1 MVPRAGLGAA
11 AAHAIGFRPP
21 WLRLA
26 RLSLDKLVADVL
38 LAAMRALVTGS
49 AGFIGFHLAR
59 RLLAEGWQVTG
70 LDGMTSYYD
79 VALKEARH
87 AILAA
92 QPGFT
97 AHRVMLEDIDALA
110 GVILAAQPQVIVH
123 LAAQA
128 GVRHSLEH
136 PRAYLEANV
145 TGTFNLLEAARQSPA
160 KHLLIASTSSVY
172 GANTAMPFGE
182 SDAADHP
189 MTFYAATKKAAET
202 MSHAYSHLWGL
213 PTTALRFFTV
223 YGPWGRPDMALFKFV
238 DAIDHDRPIEL
249 YNRGEMARDFTY
261 IDDLI
266 EALVRLIGVVPEL
279 GRPVGGPV
287 DSLSPAA
294 PWRVVNIGS
303 GAPVKLA
310 AFVEAIEKAMGRA
323 AKRDLLPMQPGD
335 VASTFADT
343 RLLEALTGYRPATP
357 LGQGVEAFWAWYR
370 DHYRRL
376 DQGGD

>member
-1 MVPRAGLGAA
+1 
-11 AAHAIGFRPP
+11 
-21 WLRLA
+21 
-26 RLSLDKLVADVL
+26 
-38 LAAMRALVTGS
+38 MRALVTGS

-59 RLLAEGWQVTG
+59 RLLAQGWQVTG

-79 VALKEARH
+79 VRLKEARH
-87 AILAA
+87 AILET
-92 QPGFT
+92 QPGFA
-97 AHRVMLEDIDALA
+97 AHRVMLENMEALA
-110 GVILAAQPQVIVH
+110 GVVRATQPQVIVH

-128 GVRHSLEH
+128 GVRHSIEH
-136 PRAYLEANV
+136 PRAYLDANV
-145 TGTFNLLEAARQSPA
+145 TGTFNLLEAAREAAP

-172 GANTAMPFGE
+172 GANTAMPFAETDG
-182 SDAADHP
+182 ADHP

-238 DAIDHDRPIEL
+238 DAIDHDRPLEL

-261 IDDLI
+261 IDDLV

-279 GRPVGGPV
+279 GRPVGGAM

-294 PWRVVNIGS
+294 PWRVVNIGG
-303 GAPVKLA
+303 GAPVRLA
-310 AFVEAIEKAMGRA
+310 AFVEAIETAMARP
-323 AKRDLLPMQPGD
+323 AKRELLPMQPGD

-343 RLLEALTGYRPATP
+343 RLLEALTGYRPKTP
-357 LGQGVEAFWAWYR
+357 IGEGVEAFWAWYR

-376 DQGGD
+376 GQARG

>member
-1 MVPRAGLGAA
+1 MAA
-11 AAHAIGFRPP
+11 
-21 WLRLA
+21 LA
-26 RLSLDKLVADVL
+26 RRWLDKFAADVL
-38 LAAMRALVTGS
+38 LADMRALITGS

-59 RLLAEGWQVTG
+59 RLLAEGWKVTG
-70 LDGMTSYYD
+70 LDGMTAYYD
-79 VALKEARH
+79 VGLKEARH
-87 AILAA
+87 AILEA
-92 QPGFT
+92 QPGFA
-97 AHRVMLEDIDALA
+97 AHRVMLEDFEALS
-110 GVILAAQPQVIVH
+110 AAVRAARPEVIVH

-136 PRAYLEANV
+136 PRAYLDANL
-145 TGTFNLLEAARQSPA
+145 TGTFNLLETARQTPPR
-160 KHLLIASTSSVY
+160 HLLIASTSSVY
-172 GANTAMPFGE
+172 GANTAMPFAETDG
-182 SDAADHP
+182 ADHP

-279 GRPVGGPV
+279 GRPVEGAV

-294 PWRVVNIGS
+294 PWRVVNIGR
-303 GAPVKLA
+303 GAPAKLA
-310 AFVEAIEKAMGRA
+310 AFVEAIETAMGRA
-323 AKRDLLPMQPGD
+323 AKRELLPMQTGD

-343 RLLEALTGYRPATP
+343 RLLEALTGYRPQTP
-357 LGQGVEAFWAWYR
+357 LGEGVEAFWTWYR

-376 DQGGD
+376 GQALG